1 MKFFSKLL
9 LALIICVSTMI
20 NNNLIRIDAN
30 YSENSE
36 SIKTF
41 VKKVKNISE
50 NNFLL
55 STLSSDEYPAINKG
69 NFAISEISSIRLSAF
84 HSIDEI
90 VYYLGAVLLLTI
102 NDDWS
107 EFYIFLE

>member
-1 MKFFSKLL
+1 
-9 LALIICVSTMI
+9 MI

-41 VKKVKNISE
+41 VKEIKDISE

-55 STLSSDEYPAINKG
+55 FTLSNDEYPAIYKG
-69 NFAISEISSIRLSAF
+69 NFALSEISSIRLCAF

-90 VYYLGAVLLLTI
+90 VYYLDAVRLLTN